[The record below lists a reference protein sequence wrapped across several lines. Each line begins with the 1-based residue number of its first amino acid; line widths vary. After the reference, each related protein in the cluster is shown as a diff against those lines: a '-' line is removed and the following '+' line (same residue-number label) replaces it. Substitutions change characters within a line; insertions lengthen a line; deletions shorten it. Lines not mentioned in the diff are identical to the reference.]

1 MKIYFLSSKP
11 CQLTLNGVFFGLT
24 DRFERFAEV
33 NLADN
38 VFAKFTPQGALPL
51 GVFLC
56 EELLSSP
63 PVGFE
68 VYLLK
73 DGFALFA
80 KEFPPSD
87 FTLTPIAQERFGENL
102 ITVFRQSIFQL
113 SIQTAEG
120 FFISTLPPSFASCKL
135 SFHADLFFIEGQNH
149 LAIYTKWGKC
159 VFLEQILGFD
169 VQENTLNA
177 TLPLSDSLGRVANIT
192 YSLNKNGCTQTKF
205 ILQQNRAIDGDTEP
219 QKIAEELLPYAFFES
234 ILIGA
239 EYTAFL
245 SEELAPQAE
254 KLKTFL
260 GEFKAVTLTKD
271 PKVCGLVRKKSFRVF
286 SLDYYTV
293 EVENNKIIDIKG

>member
-87 FTLTPIAQERFGENL
+87 FTLTPIARERFGENL
-102 ITVFRQSIFQL
+102 ITVFRQGVFQL

-149 LAIYTKWGKC
+149 LAVYTKRVSC
-159 VFLEQILGFD
+159 VFLEQILAFEKQG
-169 VQENTLNA
+169 NTLNA
-177 TLPLSDSLGRVANIT
+177 TLPLSDSLGRVAECSYIL
-192 YSLNKNGCTQTKF
+192 SENGLERTNFTLKQS
-205 ILQQNRAIDGDTEP
+205 RAMDGASDP
-219 QKIAEELLPYAFFES
+219 QKIKNELLPYAIFES
-234 ILIGA
+234 VLLGA
-239 EYTAFL
+239 DYAELL
-245 SEELAPQAE
+245 SDELKPSATQIAE
-254 KLKTFL
+254 FL
-260 GEFKAVTLTKD
+260 GDFEGVTLTND
-271 PKVCGLVRKKSFRVF
+271 PKTCGLVRRKAARLFELSYF
-286 SLDYYTV
+286 TV
-293 EVENNKIIDIKG
+293 ELENNKIIDVKG